1 MNMQSFNDNQSP
13 GNLPPLLP
21 ATGILPSN
29 PAKKPGFLRNVI
41 AGLLSLCLILFLADA
56 VVSLADDSLCLLF
69 GMNLLTTIRG
79 LVFLF
84 ASLLAILVYVLMGLT
99 PMIPKRQ
106 FLPLTLFGLAAQL
119 ALLPCLIYCYG
130 RLQFAVWCISLCQV
144 ILGLWILYS
153 FQGGLRFRWPM
164 VAEDRLGVSR
174 FGWLNLIS
182 FLLLNVF
189 VFLPSLVVYLGLCT
203 SLAVGHFSDGFLAL
217 KTDGLTVQVRKYVR
231 ADGKTIELVPM
242 AHIGD
247 AAFYKKI
254 TKSFPTNSLVLM
266 EGVSDNN
273 NLLTNKITYKK
284 MAAALGL
291 AEQHEEFKPS
301 PIQMVRADVDVEQF
315 SKNTIG
321 ILNMVI
327 LIHARGLN
335 AETVQTLMQFSP
347 TPEVQTQLF
356 DDLLTMRNQHLAG
369 EIHDRLTESEMLI
382 VPWGAAHMPGIS
394 KAIEKTGF
402 RLNETQDYMIIRFP
416 SIGNQIKVAKP

>member
-1 MNMQSFNDNQSP
+1 
-13 GNLPPLLP
+13 
-21 ATGILPSN
+21 
-29 PAKKPGFLRNVI
+29 
-41 AGLLSLCLILFLADA
+41 
-56 VVSLADDSLCLLF
+56 
-69 GMNLLTTIRG
+69 
-79 LVFLF
+79 
-84 ASLLAILVYVLMGLT
+84 
-99 PMIPKRQ
+99 
-106 FLPLTLFGLAAQL
+106 LFGLAAQL